1 MTILIRVVEW
11 SKGKEYGLD
20 HILSTETI
28 DLCKFD
34 VVCEEI
40 KRMRAVI
47 QRDIDERSVDKS
59 NAP

>member
-40 KRMRAVI
+40 KRMRSAI
-47 QRDIDERSVDKS
+47 QRDIDNSE
-59 NAP
+59 